1 MAKNKN
7 TPHSDD
13 KNINKA
19 GKRTK
24 GQDKAASKGGQA
36 ADKDAENSLRKFLKG
51 L

>member
-1 MAKNKN
+1 MAKKG

-24 GQDKAASKGGQA
+24 GQDRAASKGGKA
-36 ADKDAENSLRKFLKG
+36 ADKDAESALRKFLKG